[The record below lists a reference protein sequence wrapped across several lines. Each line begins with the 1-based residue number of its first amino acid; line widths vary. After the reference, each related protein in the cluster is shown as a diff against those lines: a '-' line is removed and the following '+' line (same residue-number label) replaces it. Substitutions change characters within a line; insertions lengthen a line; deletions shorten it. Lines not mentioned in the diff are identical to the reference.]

1 MIMVRLSSLMIA
13 VAIALAPAA
22 AQAADWWWVAGE
34 PGSQDAWFVDADS
47 ISTTGAQR
55 SFQMLRIA
63 ADRPGRTEEG
73 SQVDC
78 GRASTDLVQHFVCAT
93 PEQRM
98 SLGAML
104 GPMAPEVAAKAIFDA
119 SPMQTA
125 KR

>member
-1 MIMVRLSSLMIA
+1 MMMA
-13 VAIALAPAA
+13 AATALAPVA

-47 ISTTGAQR
+47 ISATGTQR
-55 SFQMLRIA
+55 SFQLRRVA
-63 ADRPGRTEEG
+63 ADRPEGAEEG
-73 SQVDC
+73 AQVDC
-78 GRASTDLVQHFVCAT
+78 ARGSTDLVQHFVCAT

-104 GPMAPEVAAKAIFDA
+104 GPMSPEDAARAIFKA
-119 SPMQTA
+119 PPVQTA